1 MRYRRVMVQ
10 TFLVDSDFAISASKL
25 DRARL
30 GKQRLEARQILGMI
44 EFLRE
49 LGDHFEIPIPT
60 NPYERREWIRQIM
73 KLYNLFDIPPEHRPI
88 KLGFIYHPAVLMWLG
103 YDEALKEYINAH
115 IIEWISR
122 GYKNTLEIYALTTTS
137 NERRPDWT
145 NDPKL
150 HENHKAALY
159 RKEITRGEKKH
170 YIKWQDFE
178 KAYDKYKHKSNKTT
192 RHFDHYIWP
201 YNIKQYS

>member
-1 MRYRRVMVQ
+1 MVQ

-44 EFLRE
+44 GFLRE
-49 LGDHFEIPIPT
+49 LGEHFEIPIPV
-60 NPYERREWIRQIM
+60 NPYERREWIRQII
-73 KLYNLFDIPPEHRPI
+73 KLYKLFEIPPEEQPI

-103 YDEALKEYINAH
+103 YDDALKEYINAH
-115 IIEWISR
+115 INEWISR
-122 GYKNTLEIYALTTTS
+122 GYKNTLEIYRLESYT
-137 NERRPDWT
+137 RPDWT
-145 NDPKL
+145 YNIKL

-159 RKEITRGEKKH
+159 RKEITRQEKPH
-170 YIKWQDFE
+170 YVHREDFE
-178 KAYDKYKHKSNKTT
+178 NANDKYKHLPNKTT

-201 YNIKQYS
+201 YNNK